1 MLNVSESKCSDQ
13 WQITLHARLKFFIY
27 YFELSSGRTNLYNCG
42 DSLAVHPHW
51 PFNEKP
57 AGDFRLQIF
66 YVVML
71 LSARKQA
78 DLDPDHSSFSIFGVV
93 SKCFLFRA
101 HHFIIVLPS
110 LADGSENQ
118 VPNVNIYLPQSNSS
132 CKLVFNRI
140 YFALRLQ
147 NVQLY
152 LSSNVFT
159 CHSFLWEFS
168 LVPKNHLFWDF
179 FPWFSCFNSRWA
191 ACGGRLLIM

>member
-1 MLNVSESKCSDQ
+1 MRGQRGQKGRVDQAKVTEREGPKSRVTSEQAVNPAHRCQMCLNQSAVISGRSPSMHG
-13 WQITLHARLKFFIY
+13 WSFSFITLNY
-27 YFELSSGRTNLYNCG
+27 QVGGRTFTTVV
-42 DSLAVHPHW
+42 AVHPHW

-118 VPNVNIYLPQSNSS
+118 VPNVNIYLPQY
-132 CKLVFNRI
+132 KL
-140 YFALRLQ
+140 
-147 NVQLY
+147 
-152 LSSNVFT
+152 
-159 CHSFLWEFS
+159 
-168 LVPKNHLFWDF
+168 
-179 FPWFSCFNSRWA
+179 
-191 ACGGRLLIM
+191 LL